1 MTFLLPLLLLGG
13 VAIASQIFGG
23 PDQKTPSA
31 PGTPGT
37 PGAAPPPPKDPEKEF
52 ARLIATLDTPTM
64 QGFLRDVSGWVG
76 DDFAKGKSAIVEAW
90 KNKDSGKLRSM
101 GDDVALYSM
110 RPAPVVEKD
119 GYGAERANLIQL
131 AQLIYDRTKS
141 ATGED
146 RTRYGSKA
154 ALENVQWFQI
164 MTDLTKYLPAP
175 KTDAEIVERRNQYR
189 AATKDWL
196 SDDPKAHVDTALAI
210 KSTLVMPLSE
220 AQRAR
225 VQQAVQLETARA
237 ERLGASASD
246 LAAIAST
253 AMGAGS
259 TGPVAMPPMP
269 DPDASGGPVAIDVP
283 GLETGPVSM
292 DVPGVGI

>member
-1 MTFLLPLLLLGG
+1 MTFLIPLLLLGG

-23 PDQKTPSA
+23 PEQKT
-31 PGTPGT
+31 TTT
-37 PGAAPPPPKDPEKEF
+37 PGAAPGAAPPPPPKDPEKEF

-64 QGFLRDVSGWVG
+64 QGFLRDVSGWSG
-76 DDFAKGKSAIVEAW
+76 DDFSKGKSAIVEAW
-90 KNKDSGKLRSM
+90 KNKDFGKLRSM

-110 RPAPVVEKD
+110 RPAPIVEKD

-141 ATGED
+141 VTGED

-175 KTDAEIVERRNQYR
+175 KTEAEIVERRNQYR

-196 SDDPKAHVDTALAI
+196 SDDPKAHVDTAMAI

-259 TGPVAMPPMP
+259 TGPVVMPPMP
-269 DPDASGGPVAIDVP
+269 DPDASGSPVAIGVP